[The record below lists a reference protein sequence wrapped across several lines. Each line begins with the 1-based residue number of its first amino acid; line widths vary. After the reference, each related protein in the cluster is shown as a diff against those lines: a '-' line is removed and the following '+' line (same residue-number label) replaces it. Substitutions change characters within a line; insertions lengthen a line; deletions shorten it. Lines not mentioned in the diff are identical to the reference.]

1 MSRKI
6 YDYSKLILESVS
18 FDAKLFTKELQ
29 KAIKTLLPFEIEELK
44 FWLINFTKE
53 KPELRPSLLLLS
65 K

>member
-18 FDAKLFTKELQ
+18 FDVKLFTKELQ
-29 KAIKTLLPFEIEELK
+29 KAIKLLLPFEIEELK
-44 FWLINFTKE
+44 SWLINFTKE
-53 KPELRPSLLLLS
+53 KPELMPSLLLLT